1 MRKRR
6 SSEAVVTQERRQ
18 KSTAAGGNS
27 RPSTKYV
34 ASPEAGPAR
43 HGHIDRL
50 SFNYGHAEGGK
61 PRRGDLQ
68 SMRVHRRR
76 VGDDFE
82 PDEQASDYQRT
93 VKLARQSTKPMPF
106 GRDIFE
112 NDSDAKAWWVYFRA
126 RRTPIDVTAAV
137 ALASK
142 IRRLGLDP
150 ERVSRVLR
158 KHSDLAWCP
167 RATALAGS
175 RLSDGQ
181 FATALLILSAQG
193 VLHQHPNA
201 WPPEYKIRTPRSGVN
216 DI

>member
-1 MRKRR
+1 MQKRR

-18 KSTAAGGNS
+18 KATSRGGDS

-43 HGHIDRL
+43 HGHIDSL

-76 VGDDFE
+76 AGDDFE

-93 VKLARQSTKPMPF
+93 VKLARESSRPGGLDP
-106 GRDIFE
+106 FE
-112 NDSDAKAWWVYFRA
+112 NDTEARAWYVYFAA
-126 RRTPIDVTAAV
+126 RRTRILPSIAV
-137 ALASK
+137 SFASK
-142 IRRLGLDP
+142 IRRLGSDAA
-150 ERVSRVLR
+150 RVASVLR
-158 KHSDLAWCP
+158 KHSDLAWCA
-167 RATALAGS
+167 RSAALAAS
-175 RLSDGQ
+175 RLTEGQ
-181 FATALLILSAQG
+181 FSTALLILSAQG

-201 WPPEYKIRTPRSGVN
+201 WPPEYKIRPPRSGVN